1 MSKWQMKKIN
11 NKKFKNGRG
20 LKIKHKKAN
29 FFKFHHNFLM
39 HAYIDFSQFYAISYK
54 NNKTKK
60 KIVFRFP
67 NQTIYS

>member
-39 HAYIDFSQFYAISYK
+39 HAYIDFS
-54 NNKTKK
+54 
-60 KIVFRFP
+60 
-67 NQTIYS
+67 